1 MGFAKL
7 AQLALDY
14 DRELTR
20 SMHQHSDSCNHDLLL
35 DPRAK
40 RKQLAWALVLIG
52 GFAAIEWGAGQISHS
67 LALVA
72 EAGHMVSDC
81 LALGLALV
89 ATFITQPA
97 LRDGWIG
104 QHKLELQPDR
114 RAETIAALINGLGL
128 MVLALWISW
137 EAWESLH
144 QPALEIAT
152 LPMLVTAIVGVVING
167 INVKLLHQ
175 GSATDL
181 NIKGAY
187 LHMLADM
194 ASAIGVIIAAV
205 LVAVFHWI
213 EADCIISFGIAGLIL
228 LSAIP
233 LVQQSW
239 QQLRENAA
247 AKNS

>member
-1 MGFAKL
+1 
-7 AQLALDY
+7 
-14 DRELTR
+14 
-20 SMHQHSDSCNHDLLL
+20 MHQHSDNCHHDQLL
-35 DPRAK
+35 DPTAK
-40 RKQLAWALVLIG
+40 RKQLAIALILIG
-52 GFAAIEWGAGQISHS
+52 GFAAIEWGAGQLSHS

-81 LALGLALV
+81 FALGLALA

-104 QHKLELQPDR
+104 QHRLEVNPDR
-114 RAETIAALINGLGL
+114 RAETWAALINGVGL
-128 MVLALWISW
+128 VLLAGWISW

-152 LPMLVTAIVGVVING
+152 LPMLLTAIVGVVING

-175 GSATDL
+175 GSSDDL
-181 NIKGAY
+181 NLKGAY
-187 LHMLADM
+187 LHMIADM

-205 LVAVFHWI
+205 LVAVFHWMA
-213 EADCIISFGIAGLIL
+213 ADCVISFGIAGLIL
-228 LSAIP
+228 VSALP

-239 QQLRENAA
+239 QQLQASGRATD
-247 AKNS
+247 